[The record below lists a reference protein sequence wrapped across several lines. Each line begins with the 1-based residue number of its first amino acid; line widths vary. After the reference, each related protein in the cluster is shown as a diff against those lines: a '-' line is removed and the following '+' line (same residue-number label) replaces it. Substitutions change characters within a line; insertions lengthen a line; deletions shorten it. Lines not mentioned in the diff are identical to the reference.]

1 MPLIEI
7 YWDHTAVRKGPYG
20 VPQMLQNK
28 RTGVFRKIAHGDV
41 EGKDDGGAMVDESAS
56 LRWDLGR
63 SDGGCK

>member
-1 MPLIEI
+1 MPLVEI

-41 EGKDDGGAMVDESAS
+41 EGKDDGGAMVDERKFEVGS
-56 LRWDLGR
+56 RPFR
-63 SDGGCK
+63 RRM